1 MHLASSVHAPTCLY
15 DAFGRTKT
23 PRTHTLARAHTHR
36 NYTRT
41 AHSCNRNLTFES
53 EFVDSVFYT
62 PINNSRFLFTG
73 FYARYYSDLS
83 FFFFLFI
90 LMIFHLRSLWKIWFF
105 VSELFDTIEHY
116 FEHSNSFFF
125 CLSTNDAHFKW
136 NGSYCQFVL
145 IQLKNTKK
153 TWKIMLTNHIEFNWN
168 TNLAWQDNFL

>member
-125 CLSTNDAHFKW
+125 AYLQTMHILNEMVVIV
-136 NGSYCQFVL
+136 NSYWSSWKTQK
-145 IQLKNTKK
+145 KNMKNYVNK
-153 TWKIMLTNHIEFNWN
+153 SHWI
-168 TNLAWQDNFL
+168 